1 MKQANLELHVAVL
14 LFGVTGLFG
23 KLITAS
29 PLIIVFGRTASA
41 AAIILLGLKICKV
54 GLAASS
60 KKSRSFMLLSGLILM
75 IHWVVF
81 FYAIQL
87 STVAIG
93 VVGFSTFPVFV
104 TFLEPILFKQ
114 KLRNVDIASGVLV
127 VVGLLLVVPGLS
139 LSNSSTIGLLWAVF
153 SGALYAVLALM
164 NRRLV
169 ETNSFMLIA
178 FYQHSTAALC
188 LLPFMFV
195 GGESLDLRTILLL
208 VVLGVVCTAL
218 PQSLFIKSLKFV
230 KAQLASV
237 VIGLESVY
245 GIFFAALL
253 LGEIPSLRTVAG
265 AIVVLG
271 AVILAMKAQ
280 STPEHEIES

>member
-1 MKQANLELHVAVL
+1 MKKAHLEIHAAVL

-23 KLITAS
+23 KFITAS

-41 AAIILLGLKICKV
+41 AVIILLGLKVYEV

-60 KKSRSFMLLSGLILM
+60 KKAAFFMLLSGLVLM
-75 IHWVVF
+75 IHWIIF
-81 FYAIQL
+81 FYSIQL

-93 VVGFSTFPVFV
+93 VIGFSTFPVFV

-127 VVGLLLVVPGLS
+127 VIGLLLVVPKLS
-139 LSNSSTIGLLWAVF
+139 LSDSSTIGLLWAVF

-178 FYQHSTAALC
+178 FYQLSTAALC
-188 LLPFMFV
+188 LLPFVFA
-195 GGESLDLRTILLL
+195 GGEILDFRTIWLL
-208 VVLGVVCTAL
+208 VILGVVCTAL
-218 PQSLFIKSLKFV
+218 PQALFIKSLKLV

-237 VIGLESVY
+237 IIGLESVY

-253 LGEIPSLRTVAG
+253 LGEIPNLRTVAG
-265 AIVVLG
+265 AIIVLG
-271 AVILAMKAQ
+271 AVILAMKAH
-280 STPEHEIES
+280 STPEHEIET

>member
-1 MKQANLELHVAVL
+1 MKKANLELHIAVI

-23 KLITAS
+23 KFITAS

-41 AAIILLGLKICKV
+41 AVIILLGLKVYKV

-60 KKSRSFMLLSGLILM
+60 KKARFFMFLSGLVLM
-75 IHWVVF
+75 IHWVIF
-81 FYAIQL
+81 FYSIQL

-93 VVGFSTFPVFV
+93 VIGFSTFPVFV

-127 VVGLLLVVPGLS
+127 VIGLLLVVPGLS
-139 LSNSSTIGLLWAVF
+139 LSDSSTIGLLWAVF

-188 LLPFMFV
+188 LLPFV
-195 GGESLDLRTILLL
+195 VAGGEILDFRTIWLL

-218 PQSLFIKSLKFV
+218 PQSLFIKSLKLV

-237 VIGLESVY
+237 IIGLESVY

-253 LGEIPSLRTVAG
+253 LGEIPNMQTVAG

-271 AVILAMKAQ
+271 AVILAMKA
-280 STPEHEIES
+280 H